1 MCTIDGCGPQKKMP
15 PIKVSQ
21 NDRRAFI
28 AGAIGLPL
36 ATVLAFPEL
45 AQAQV
50 ASLSD
55 VTIPTPSGGTAR
67 GMIAMPAS
75 LPAPTVVLIH
85 EWWGLNDQI
94 KAVAAEFA
102 KLGYV
107 ALAIDL
113 YDGEVATT
121 GESARALVGKLDNGA
136 ATEQLATAIGYL
148 RTLDG
153 SNGKVGTVGWC
164 FGGAWSLNASIAAP
178 VDATVIYYGRVTRP
192 AADLGN
198 ISGPVMGHF
207 GTQDNFI
214 NAEMVDGFTAEM
226 GKIGKAGDLTVHWYD
241 ANHAFANPSGARY
254 DQADAA
260 LAWRRTLEFCAK
272 HLAA

>member
-1 MCTIDGCGPQKKMP
+1 
-15 PIKVSQ
+15 
-21 NDRRAFI
+21 
-28 AGAIGLPL
+28 
-36 ATVLAFPEL
+36 
-45 AQAQV
+45 
-50 ASLSD
+50 
-55 VTIPTPSGGTAR
+55 
-67 GMIAMPAS
+67 MIAMPAS

-153 SNGKVGTVGWC
+153 SNGKVGTVG
-164 FGGAWSLNASIAAP
+164 
-178 VDATVIYYGRVTRP
+178 
-192 AADLGN
+192 
-198 ISGPVMGHF
+198 
-207 GTQDNFI
+207 
-214 NAEMVDGFTAEM
+214 
-226 GKIGKAGDLTVHWYD
+226 
-241 ANHAFANPSGARY
+241 
-254 DQADAA
+254 
-260 LAWRRTLEFCAK
+260 
-272 HLAA
+272 